1 MDAELRFHVQ
11 ACAEDLVRSGV
22 PRQEALRRAQLE
34 FGGIERAKEECRD
47 ARGVNH
53 FEALLQDLRFGARM
67 LRKNPGFTA
76 VVVLTLALGIGAN
89 TAIFSVVNGV
99 LLNPLP
105 FPNPDELYEVYTK
118 TAPSEQ
124 DTISYPNFVDWQKD
138 NHSFSSLGAFRS
150 DNFNLTGVGQ
160 PERLHAHMISAEF
173 FPTLGL
179 KAIQGRNFRPDED
192 RPGAAPVA
200 ILGDGLWKRKFA
212 SSPDIIGKNISLSG
226 KSYTVVGVA
235 QGRVTNLSPSDVYV
249 PLGQWTDPTFLDRR
263 ISMGL
268 NAIGRL
274 KPGVTLAQARADLDA
289 VAQNLAAAYPEA
301 DKGTGIALIPLK
313 TDVVGDVR
321 AILLVL
327 LGAVGFVL
335 LIASANVANL
345 LLARSTGRTREFA
358 IRSALGAGSARIVR
372 QLLTESVLFGIAGGA
387 IGLLLSKFSLK
398 AIVAALGDALP
409 RAEEI
414 TLDAHVLLFTAV
426 VSILTGFVFGLVP
439 AIKMLQPRL
448 SETLKEGGRG
458 LNGARHRTQSVFV
471 VVEVAMTLV
480 LLIGAGLMIRSLAAL
495 WGINP
500 GFEARNVLSFNT
512 SLTSDPSVT
521 PDQLRAKYRESLR
534 QFESV
539 SGVESVAMIGG
550 SLPMTGDSVLPF
562 WLEGQPKPANYNE
575 APFVLFYLVTP
586 RYQEAM
592 RIPLQ
597 HGRFLSERDDEHSPA
612 VAVIDATFARKYFPN
627 VDPVGK
633 HLNLGLLDIQP
644 EIVGVVGHVEHWGL
658 GATGHDNLQVQL
670 YLSVWQVPDRFWPLL
685 SNGSGYVAR
694 TATSPL
700 GVVSEIRE
708 ATGKADSS
716 AVVYGVQPLQEIVAN
731 SIAKQRLAMI
741 LLGFFSALALVL
753 SSIGIYGVISYLT
766 GQRTHEIGIRMAL
779 GASRSDV
786 LRMVLGQGIRI
797 TLIGAGLGTA
807 AALALTRLMASLL
820 YGVSAHDSV
829 TFIGVAVV
837 ISIVALLACYIP
849 ARRAMRIDPM
859 VALRY
864 E

>member
-1 MDAELRFHVQ
+1 V
-11 ACAEDLVRSGV
+11 
-22 PRQEALRRAQLE
+22 E

-53 FEALLQDLRFGARM
+53 FEAMVQDLRFGARM
-67 LRKNPGFTA
+67 LRKNAGFTA
-76 VVVLTLALGIGAN
+76 VAVLTLALGIGAN

-99 LLNPLP
+99 LLSPLP
-105 FPNPDELYEVYTK
+105 FPNPDELFEVYSK
-118 TAPSEQ
+118 TASSEQ
-124 DTISYPNFVDWQKD
+124 DSITYPNFLDWQKD
-138 NHSFSSLGAFRS
+138 NHTFSSLGAFRS
-150 DNFNLTGVGQ
+150 DDFNLTGAGQ

-179 KAIQGRNFRPDED
+179 QPVQGRNFRPDED

-212 SSPDIIGKNISLSG
+212 SSPDIIGKNISLNG
-226 KSYTVVGVA
+226 KSYIVVGVA
-235 QGRVTNLSPSDVYV
+235 QGRITNLSPSDVYV

-263 ISMGL
+263 VSMGL
-268 NAIGRL
+268 ISVGRL
-274 KPGVTLAQARADLDA
+274 KPGVTLAQARGDLDA
-289 VAQNLAAAYPEA
+289 VAQHLAAAYPDA
-301 DKGTGIALIPLK
+301 DKGRGITLVPLK
-313 TDVVGDVR
+313 ADVVGDVR
-321 AILLVL
+321 GTLLVL

-335 LIASANVANL
+335 LIACANVANL

-358 IRSALGAGSARIVR
+358 IRSAMGAGPARIVR
-372 QLLTESVLFGIAGGA
+372 QLLTESVLLGVAGGA
-387 IGLLLSKFSLK
+387 IGLLLSKFALK

-409 RAEEI
+409 RAEEV
-414 TLDAHVLLFTAV
+414 TLDAHVLFFTAG

-439 AIKMLQPRL
+439 AIKMLQPHL
-448 SETLKEGGRG
+448 GETLKEGGRG
-458 LNGARHRTQSVFV
+458 MSGARHRTQRMFV

-500 GFEARNVLSFNT
+500 GFDARNVLSFNT
-512 SLTSDPSVT
+512 SLTSASSVT
-521 PDQLRAKYRESLR
+521 PEQLRSKYRDSLR
-534 QFESV
+534 QFENV
-539 SGVESVAMIGG
+539 PGVQSVAMIGG
-550 SLPMTGDSVLPF
+550 SLPMTGDSELPF
-562 WLEGQPKPANYNE
+562 WLEGQPKPANDNE
-575 APFVLFYLVTP
+575 MPFALFYMVTP

-597 HGRFLSERDDEHSPA
+597 RGRFLSERDDEHSPA

-627 VDPVGK
+627 VDPIGK
-633 HLNLGLLDIQP
+633 RVNLGLLDIQP
-644 EIVGVVGHVEHWGL
+644 VIVGVVAHVEHWGL

-694 TATSPL
+694 TAASPL
-700 GVVSEIRE
+700 GVVSAIRE
-708 ATGKADSS
+708 ATGNADSS
-716 AVVYGVQPLQEIVAN
+716 AVIYGVRPLQEIVAN

-741 LLGFFSALALVL
+741 LFGIFSALALVL
-753 SSIGIYGVISYLT
+753 SAIGIYGVISYLT
-766 GQRTHEIGIRMAL
+766 GQRTHEIGVRMAL

-786 LRMVLGQGIRI
+786 VRMVLGQGIRI
-797 TLIGAGLGTA
+797 TLIGAGLGIA

-820 YGVSAHDSV
+820 YGVSAQDSV
-829 TFIGVAVV
+829 TFIGVPVV
-837 ISIVALLACYIP
+837 ISIVALLACYVP